1 MRYNFDII
9 TTKRENTMIII
20 PARLASTRFP
30 QKVLADIGGLP
41 MVVRTAKRVAHLDDV
56 VVAADD
62 EKIIEVCRAHGVK
75 AMLTSTTHKSGTD
88 RIHECATILELDDNE
103 LIINVQADEPFIEP
117 DVVEALMTKLKK
129 LKESGEEFIMGS
141 CYNSV
146 NADAAKDP
154 NLVKVVLDADLN
166 AIYFSR
172 AKIPHNQSGEAV
184 YFGHIGIY
192 GFSKR
197 SLKEFCSLPDAPIED
212 IEKLEQLR
220 AIYHGKKITMVKV
233 ASTGFGIDTKEDLKR
248 AVEIFL

>member
-1 MRYNFDII
+1 
-9 TTKRENTMIII
+9 MIII
-20 PARLASTRFP
+20 PARLASSRFP

-41 MVVRTAKRVAHLDDV
+41 MVVRTAKRVAHLDRV

-62 EKIIEVCRAHGVK
+62 EKIIEICKEYGIE

-88 RIHECATILELDDNE
+88 RIHECATILELDDDE
-103 LIINVQADEPFIEP
+103 LIVNVQADEPFIEP
-117 DVVEALMTKLKK
+117 DVVEALMKK
-129 LKESGEEFIMGS
+129 LQYLQKNNASFIMGS
-141 CYNSV
+141 CYNAI
-146 NADAAKDP
+146 NADAAIDP
-154 NLVKVVLDADLN
+154 NLVKVVLDETDN

-172 AKIPHNQSGEAV
+172 SAIPYNQGGGAK

-192 GFSKR
+192 GFSKK
-197 SLKEFCSLPDAPIED
+197 SLKEFCSLKDAPIED

-233 ASTGFGIDTKEDLKR
+233 ASTGFGIDTREDLER